1 MEISVVKSHGYTFNV
16 LFTGNK
22 YYFLNSY
29 CGIAA
34 IATRKGYE
42 TENEQNTFV
51 LSVGNEHL
59 DGGSF
64 GGAAMVSLCK
74 RVINKAENQYIKK
87 TLNYEVI
94 NEPLHHVRIEIHE
107 IALTGNN
114 WVDRTK

>member
-42 TENEQNTFV
+42 TENDQNTFV

-64 GGAAMVSLCK
+64 GGAAMISLCK
-74 RVINKAENQYIKK
+74 RVINKAENQFIKK
-87 TLNYEVI
+87 TVNYEVI